1 MNHIS
6 TAKIVGFYC
15 GCFCI
20 VVSIAFAFFVSSLE
34 TKSEDWSSTRS
45 EDWSSVASNY
55 AGQYLYDKQSIEK
68 HPDGT
73 VTVTAKHIISYEWHK
88 MIATREI
95 AGAYY
100 ATYLDTLDCNK
111 WKYAQL
117 RMTYKTAEGRV
128 LYDTVKDMGG
138 LKKIVYHD
146 ISPGSPT
153 EKIAMEVCAK
163 DGKLPPAYYDRIQK
177 SKVAKPV
184 KPNDP
189 WSNPVLWDKLVV
201 YPPKTKTQASF
212 PVRIH
217 KDLPELT
224 FTIRGEFKNIMEF
237 YPASVEIA
245 DATTEKR
252 IQTLSGK
259 RRFDDTVCEGHDIN
273 ALFFADLVQ
282 FVDLNHDEHLDFRIL
297 CGTGATG
304 MNWYATYLY
313 KPKLKQFRYHR
324 MLSRLS
330 AVTQDVDSSGVKTY
344 VRDGWC
350 YECREYFTITKDD
363 RLVLTKVEWTEE
375 GRDELDNPV
384 CHKVTG
390 TPYEKI
396 KMYLNRSSL
405 CVDLMFTENFHRNI
419 RKNVKII
426 EKKRLRGSLDGR
438 ARGTFGTPM
447 SKEGG

>member
-20 VVSIAFAFFVSSLE
+20 AVSIALAFFVSSLETKSDFVSSLE
-34 TKSEDWSSTRS
+34 TKSEDWT
-45 EDWSSVASNY
+45 SVASNY
-55 AGQYLYDKQSIEK
+55 AGQYLYDKQSIKK

-73 VTVTAKHIISYEWHK
+73 VTVIAKHIISFEWHK

-111 WKYAQL
+111 WQYAQL
-117 RMTYKTAEGRV
+117 RMTYKTVEGRV
-128 LYDTVKDMGG
+128 LYDTVNDTGG

-163 DGKLPPAYYDRIQK
+163 DGKLPPAYYD
-177 SKVAKPV
+177 SKMAKPV
-184 KPNDP
+184 KPKDP

-201 YPPKTKTQASF
+201 YPPQTKTQASF

-217 KDLPELT
+217 KELPEFT
-224 FTIRGEFKNIMEF
+224 FTIHGEFNNTMEF
-237 YPASVEIA
+237 YPLSVEIT
-245 DATTEKR
+245 DSSTQKP
-252 IQTLSGK
+252 IQTLGGK
-259 RRFDDTVCEGHDIN
+259 GRFDDTVCEGHDIN
-273 ALFFADLVQ
+273 TLFFADLVQ
-282 FVDLNHDEHLDFRIL
+282 FVDLNHDGYLDFRIL

-313 KPKLKQFRYHR
+313 KPKLKKLCYHW
-324 MLSRLS
+324 MLSHLP
-330 AVTQDVDSSGVKTY
+330 AVTPDPDSKGMKTY
-344 VRDGWC
+344 VRVGSCD
-350 YECREYFTITKDD
+350 ECREYFTITNDD

-375 GRDELDNPV
+375 DRDELDNRV

-390 TPYEKI
+390 TPYEKT

-405 CVDLMFTENFHRNI
+405 CVDLMVTENFQKNI
-419 RKNVKII
+419 RKKVKVIND
-426 EKKRLRGSLDGR
+426 ERLRGSLDGR
-438 ARGTFGTPM
+438 ARGPLGNPM